1 MTEEPDAVRPKA
13 PFSTEPAKGWLP
25 WGLLAPF
32 LGIAFVVLPV
42 LATDGWLGSHGFI
55 DAKGDPVGT
64 QGLIAFLFVSFAL
77 TGLLVIGWTLFV
89 ERRPLATIGLARPG
103 GAKRLA
109 AGLAIGALMIAAV
122 VAGGWSVG
130 AFAVERYV
138 PAFASPAALGA
149 IAILLAGFIVQSGVE
164 ELLFR
169 GWMLSVI
176 ARKFNVPVAVALSS
190 AIFTLLH
197 FERGQPFLVTFNIV
211 LFAVFAC
218 LWALRAGSIWGVMG
232 WHAGWN
238 WLLAVGFELRV
249 TSLDA
254 GVPALLVKLS
264 PAAAAWL
271 TGGAQGPEGSIFC
284 TLVLGGGIA
293 FVLLRGRLRQARALG

>member
-1 MTEEPDAVRPKA
+1 M
-13 PFSTEPAKGWLP
+13 PFG
-25 WGLLAPF
+25 
-32 LGIAFVVLPV
+32 
-42 LATDGWLGSHGFI
+42 
-55 DAKGDPVGT
+55 
-64 QGLIAFLFVSFAL
+64 L
-77 TGLLVIGWTLFV
+77 TGLIVIGWTRFV
-89 ERRPLATIGLARPG
+89 ERRPLATIGLASPG
-103 GAKRLA
+103 GATRLA

-122 VAGGWSVG
+122 VAGSWMAG
-130 AFAVERYV
+130 AFAVADIA
-138 PAFASPAALGA
+138 PALASPAALGA
-149 IAILLAGFIVQSGVE
+149 IAMLLAAFVVQAGVE

-190 AIFTLLH
+190 AVFTLLH

-218 LWALRAGSIWGVMG
+218 VWALRARSIWGVMG

-249 TSLDA
+249 TALDA
-254 GVPALLVKLS
+254 GVPALLVELR
-264 PAAAAWL
+264 PVAADWL
-271 TGGAQGPEGSIFC
+271 TGGRQGPEGSIFC

-293 FVLLRGRLRQARALG
+293 FVLLRDRLRQARALG